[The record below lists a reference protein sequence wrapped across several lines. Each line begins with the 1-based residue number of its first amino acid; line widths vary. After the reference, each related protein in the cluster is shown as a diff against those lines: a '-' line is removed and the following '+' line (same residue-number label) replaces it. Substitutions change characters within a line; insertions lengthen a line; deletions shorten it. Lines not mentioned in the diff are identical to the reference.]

1 MTPWMQDFTSTRVEF
16 NMNLLHRKRV
26 TTISSGSDIPITQPL
41 RIEERSVHYG
51 KQCNDIQMQPNMERR
66 GTLHD
71 SNKSLNEIQATM
83 KFSPSSKKLVRDLHF
98 AFIPV
103 TEHKHYP
110 ILQDFVDQSTSNR
123 PKMNSHMNSST
134 HSVTHSNT
142 ELNNICPHAK
152 GSTKSEY
159 CVPCHPSHLIP
170 LVLVQ
175 GLISNGLTPKDGRQG
190 LSIKYK

>member
-1 MTPWMQDFTSTRVEF
+1 MNSGMTPWMQDFTSTRVEF

-83 KFSPSSKKLVRDLHF
+83 KFSPSSKKL
-98 AFIPV
+98 
-103 TEHKHYP
+103 
-110 ILQDFVDQSTSNR
+110 DFVDQSTSNR

-152 GSTKSEY
+152 GSTK
-159 CVPCHPSHLIP
+159 
-170 LVLVQ
+170 
-175 GLISNGLTPKDGRQG
+175 
-190 LSIKYK
+190 